1 MPVYSGYAAL
11 YILTAMVPMLV
22 LVLWVAALLPGLT
35 ADDIIFMIE
44 RWVHIGELRDLLEN
58 IFNNLRDSSGRVVAS
73 VSVVTLFWTVSR
85 GVIAIQNCLEQIRQ
99 NKSRILA
106 AHRRA
111 FVFTILY
118 ILLMPSLLVFRL
130 LGSSIKA
137 LAVAFLEKAGL
148 PETAGFI
155 SSFLHY
161 SSLISLGAMMCI
173 LWLTYTYL
181 PAGRRKLTEELP
193 GAVFSSLLWVAFTAG
208 FAYWI
213 PRFWRASVIYGSLA
227 AIVIVILWLK
237 ILMMILLAGAALNEA
252 LLEEKQMQEAC
263 EGLEGNV

>member
-1 MPVYSGYAAL
+1 MGKKLLRITEKTARIYQERQMPVYSGYAAL

-173 LWLTYTYL
+173 L
-181 PAGRRKLTEELP
+181 
-193 GAVFSSLLWVAFTAG
+193 
-208 FAYWI
+208 
-213 PRFWRASVIYGSLA
+213 
-227 AIVIVILWLK
+227 
-237 ILMMILLAGAALNEA
+237 
-252 LLEEKQMQEAC
+252 
-263 EGLEGNV
+263 